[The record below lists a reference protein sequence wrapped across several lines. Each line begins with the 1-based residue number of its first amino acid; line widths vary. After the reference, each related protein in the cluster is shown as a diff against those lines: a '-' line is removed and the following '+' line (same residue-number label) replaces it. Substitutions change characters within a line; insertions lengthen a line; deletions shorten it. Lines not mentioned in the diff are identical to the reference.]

1 MKTFNNSSDVFATR
15 IPMVTFIFLGLAPLA
30 IVWYGAFIFNF
41 NNADNLFLYI
51 IQIGADSIAMMV
63 LLGLW
68 ITILIDVIVENH
80 HRVHKNQDV
89 SFLKNEH
96 PTIDIFITVYGE
108 PIEIIQETV
117 QAATSMEY
125 NNKKVIILDDGKSDE
140 VRYLAKKLHVYYYRR
155 RNNSHAKAG
164 NVNNALRFS
173 KSDFFV
179 ILDADH
185 VPKKKFITTL
195 LPFMANKEIAMVQSP
210 QHFSNMHD
218 FIASGTAQAQE
229 VFYKY
234 VCPAKNISNSAFS
247 VGTNV
252 IFRRSAIDEI
262 GGIVLNNSE
271 DIWTTFLLHK
281 NKWKTIFVN
290 KVLAVGIAPTTII
303 SFFKQQRRW
312 AIGGLDMLINENP
325 LYTKEL
331 DIDQR
336 IQYFISSTFFLVG
349 IPIIVY
355 IVMPLIYLLTG
366 QKPLVIEDG
375 VLWLIHY
382 LPYFILYFTLT
393 WLLLGQKML
402 ISTMSTALA
411 SFYPYLMALF
421 AVFFSTE
428 QEWVATTSSK
438 SNVDPIMRWIWP
450 HVFLLI
456 LSILSLIVGWYN
468 PIEFWATLFNS
479 LWVSLNIFL
488 LIMFLSKSQMK

>member
-1 MKTFNNSSDVFATR
+1 MKTFNNSSTALATR
-15 IPMVTFIFLGLAPLA
+15 IPIVTFIFLTLAPLA
-30 IVWYGAFIFNF
+30 IVWYGVFIFNF

-51 IQIGADSIAMMV
+51 IQIGADGIAMMV

-68 ITILIDVIVENH
+68 ITILIDVVVEQH
-80 HRVHKNQDV
+80 HRAHENRDS
-89 SFLKNEH
+89 SFFESES

-108 PIEIIQETV
+108 PIEIIKKTT
-117 QAATSMEY
+117 QAAINMSY
-125 NNKKVIILDDGKSDE
+125 INKQIFLLDDGKSNE
-140 VRYLAKKLHVYYYRR
+140 VKKLAKELNVYYISRVQ
-155 RNNSHAKAG
+155 NFHAKAG
-164 NVNNALRFS
+164 NINNALRFS
-173 KSDFFV
+173 EADFFA

-185 VPKKKFITTL
+185 VPKKKFITML
-195 LPFMANKEIAMVQSP
+195 LPYMANKEIAMVQSP
-210 QHFSNMHD
+210 QHFSNMYD

-262 GGIVLNNSE
+262 GGIALNNSE

-281 NKWKTIFVN
+281 NGWKTIFVN

-312 AIGGLDMLINENP
+312 AIGGLDILINENP
-325 LYTKEL
+325 LHTKEL

-355 IVMPLIYLLTG
+355 ILMPLIYLLTG
-366 QKPLVIEDG
+366 QKPLIIEDG

-393 WLLLGQKML
+393 WLLLGRKML

-411 SFYPYLMALF
+411 SFYPYIMALF
-421 AVFFSTE
+421 SVFFGKE

-438 SNVDPIMRWIWP
+438 SNVDPIMKWIWP

-468 PIEFWATLFNS
+468 PIEFWATFFNS
-479 LWVSLNIFL
+479 LWVSINIFL
-488 LIMFLSKSQMK
+488 LIMFLSKSKMK